1 MGWSLAAPG
10 AGLLGTRGVGLWLS
24 SRPGPC
30 WREGTRAHCDGQPEG
45 GQAAPPGD
53 YQYAQSLLLATQ
65 EMTLATALAAS
76 PSPITS
82 RPSDTPR
89 LAGQAH
95 VQGVICPSQQCP
107 RWSCEH
113 TSPTCASVPRLQGIR
128 SILLRRQAWG
138 VFRTKLKRIS
148 AHPSHS

>member
-1 MGWSLAAPG
+1 M
-10 AGLLGTRGVGLWLS
+10 GLWLS

-45 GQAAPPGD
+45 GQAAPHGD
-53 YQYAQSLLLATQ
+53 YQCAQSLLLATQ
-65 EMTLATALAAS
+65 EMTRATALAAS
-76 PSPITS
+76 PPPIASHPGDTS
-82 RPSDTPR
+82 RLT
-89 LAGQAH
+89 GQAR

-107 RWSCEH
+107 RWSSEH
-113 TSPTCASVPRLQGIR
+113 TSPTCAPGPRLQGIG
-128 SILLRRQAWG
+128 SILLRCQAWG